1 MRGVGLFLNDGDV
14 PPPKKPG
21 FFSRFKSLFGSRR
34 KSRSEANKAF
44 FRLAP
49 HSKDIIVVFR
59 WLVILVL
66 ACFAV
71 FSPEKY
77 SPGRFA
83 LILGLIFVY
92 FLSNLV
98 LSFMKQ
104 KAFQKMRI
112 DGALFFADI
121 LLIAAIMYFI
131 RGFETDLYLVF
142 FLIIFVAAMQHGGMR
157 RSWIT
162 GLVTAALY
170 VGLYLRN
177 NSLESLLDSYVL
189 LRVPF
194 FFLVAVFSAYHSDQL
209 GREVVRR
216 KEAEEKS
223 ALLLEKYKTLV
234 NTIPDIIFELDKE
247 GRFTFIS
254 DAVRGA
260 GYSPEDLLG
269 KHFSVI
275 LHPDELKRVSRHEML
290 GILQGKKTGELDSPK
305 LFDERRTGGR
315 MTRNLVIKM
324 LLGPSAVGGEPHIFV
339 EMHSSGKWGLDK
351 ATGKKSLL
359 GSFGII
365 RDMKVPEIRSRA
377 QAKSGRPF
385 GFNRR

>member
-1 MRGVGLFLNDGDV
+1 M
-14 PPPKKPG
+14 
-21 FFSRFKSLFGSRR
+21 
-34 KSRSEANKAF
+34 
-44 FRLAP
+44 AP
-49 HSKDIIVVFR
+49 HSKDIIVIFR

-77 SPGRFA
+77 APGKYA

-98 LSFMKQ
+98 LSFMKEP
-104 KAFQKMRI
+104 AFQKMGLGRT
-112 DGALFFADI
+112 LFFVDI
-121 LLIAAIMYFI
+121 ILIAAIMYLI
-131 RGFETDLYLVF
+131 KGFETDLYLVF
-142 FLIIFVAAMQHGGMR
+142 FLIIFVAAMQHGGLR

-177 NSLESLLDSYVL
+177 HTLESLLDSYVL

-223 ALLLEKYKTLV
+223 AQLLEKYKTLV
-234 NTIPDIIFELDKE
+234 ETIPDIIFELDQE
-247 GRFTFIS
+247 GRFTFVS
-254 DAVRGA
+254 DAVRSV

-275 LHPDELKRVSRHEML
+275 LHPDELKRVSRREML
-290 GILQGKKTGELDSPK
+290 GFLQGKKTGELDSPK

-315 MTRNLVIKM
+315 MTRNLVVKM
-324 LLGPSAVGGEPHIFV
+324 LLGPAAVGGEPHIYV

-351 ATGKKSLL
+351 ATGKKSLQ
-359 GSFGII
+359 GSFGIL
-365 RDMKVPEIRSRA
+365 RDMKVPEIRNRSN
-377 QAKSGRPF
+377 AKTGSPS